1 MSATTTDRLIRL
13 TVHLEQQ
20 PEGGYTVTA
29 PQLPGL
35 VTEGDTVAEAM
46 ANVEDALAALLGLYE
61 DTGKEIPSDLIV
73 DEEDKRH
80 ISHEALIAV

>member
-1 MSATTTDRLIRL
+1 MSAPTTDRLIRL
-13 TVHLEQQ
+13 TVHLERQ

-46 ANVEDALAALLGLYE
+46 ANVEDALAALLELYE
-61 DTGKEIPSDLIV
+61 DTGKEIPSDVIV
-73 DEEDKRH
+73 DEKDKRR

>member
-1 MSATTTDRLIRL
+1 MSAATTGRLIRL
-13 TVHLEQQ
+13 TVHMEQQ

-46 ANVEDALAALLGLYE
+46 SNVEDALVAILELYE
-61 DTGKEIPSDLIV
+61 ETGKEIPTDLIV
-73 DEEDKRH
+73 DEKDKRR
-80 ISHEALIAV
+80 IGHEALIAV

>member
-1 MSATTTDRLIRL
+1 MSAPTTDRLIRL
-13 TVHLEQQ
+13 TFHLERQ

-46 ANVEDALAALLGLYE
+46 ANVEDALAALLEFYE
-61 DTGKEIPSDLIV
+61 DTGKEIPGDLIV
-73 DEEDKRH
+73 DEEDKRR

>member
-1 MSATTTDRLIRL
+1 MSAATTDRLIRL
-13 TVHLEQQ
+13 TIHLEQQ
-20 PEGGYTVTA
+20 PEGGYTATA

-46 ANVEDALAALLGLYE
+46 TNVEDALAALLELYE
-61 DTGKEIPSDLIV
+61 DMGKEIPSDLIV
-73 DEEDKRH
+73 AERDMRR

>member
-1 MSATTTDRLIRL
+1 MSATTTGRLIRL

-46 ANVEDALAALLGLYE
+46 SNVEDALVVILELYE
-61 DTGKEIPSDLIV
+61 ETGKEIPTGLIV
-73 DEEDKRH
+73 DEQEKRR
-80 ISHEALIAV
+80 IRHEALIAV

>member
-1 MSATTTDRLIRL
+1 MSATTTGRLIRL

-46 ANVEDALAALLGLYE
+46 SNVEDALVAVLELNE
-61 DTGKEIPSDLIV
+61 ETGKEIPSGLIV
-73 DEEDKRH
+73 DEQQMRR
-80 ISHEALIAV
+80 IRHEALIAV

>member
-1 MSATTTDRLIRL
+1 MSAATTGRLIRL
-13 TVHLEQQ
+13 TVHMEQQ

-46 ANVEDALAALLGLYE
+46 SNAEDALVAILELYE
-61 DTGKEIPSDLIV
+61 ETGKEIPTGLIV
-73 DEEDKRH
+73 DEQEMRR
-80 ISHEALIAV
+80 IRHEALIAV

>member
-1 MSATTTDRLIRL
+1 MNAPTTGRLIRL

-20 PEGGYTVTA
+20 PEGGYTVTV

-46 ANVEDALAALLGLYE
+46 ANVEDALAALLELYE
-61 DTGKEIPSDLIV
+61 DTGKEIPSDLI
-73 DEEDKRH
+73 
-80 ISHEALIAV
+80 S

>member
-1 MSATTTDRLIRL
+1 MSAATTGRLIRL

-46 ANVEDALAALLGLYE
+46 SNVEDALVAILQLYE
-61 DTGKEIPSDLIV
+61 DTGKEIPTGLIV
-73 DEEDKRH
+73 DEQEERR
-80 ISHEALIAV
+80 IRHEALIAV

>member
-1 MSATTTDRLIRL
+1 MSAATTGRLIRL
-13 TVHLEQQ
+13 TVHMEQQ

-46 ANVEDALAALLGLYE
+46 SNVEDALVAILELYE
-61 DTGKEIPSDLIV
+61 ETGKEIPTGLIV
-73 DEEDKRH
+73 DEQEMRR
-80 ISHEALIAV
+80 IRHEALITV

>member
-1 MSATTTDRLIRL
+1 MSAATTGRLIRV

-46 ANVEDALAALLGLYE
+46 SNVEDALVAVLELYE
-61 DTGKEIPSDLIV
+61 DTGKEIPSGLIV
-73 DEEDKRH
+73 DERKNRR
-80 ISHEALIAV
+80 IRHEALIAV

>member
-1 MSATTTDRLIRL
+1 MSASTTGRLIRL
-13 TVHLEQQ
+13 TVHLERQ

-35 VTEGDTVAEAM
+35 VTEGDTVPEAM
-46 ANVEDALAALLGLYE
+46 ANVEDALTALLELYE

-73 DEEDKRH
+73 DEEGKRR
-80 ISHEALIAV
+80 IQHEALIAV

>member
-1 MSATTTDRLIRL
+1 MSAATTGRLIRL

-46 ANVEDALAALLGLYE
+46 SNVEDALVAVLELYE
-61 DTGKEIPSDLIV
+61 DTCKEIPSGLIV
-73 DEEDKRH
+73 DEREMRR
-80 ISHEALIAV
+80 IRHEALIAV

>member
-1 MSATTTDRLIRL
+1 MTASTTGRLIRL
-13 TVHLEQQ
+13 TVHLEQ

-46 ANVEDALAALLGLYE
+46 SNVEDALAALIELYE
-61 DTGKEIPSDLIV
+61 DTGKDLPSGLIV
-73 DEEDKRH
+73 DGKDKRR
-80 ISHEALIAV
+80 ISHEALMAV

>member
-1 MSATTTDRLIRL
+1 MSTSTTGRLIRL

-35 VTEGDTVAEAM
+35 VIKA
-46 ANVEDALAALLGLYE
+46 
-61 DTGKEIPSDLIV
+61 IP
-73 DEEDKRH
+73 
-80 ISHEALIAV
+80 

>member
-20 PEGGYTVTA
+20 PEGDYTVTA

-46 ANVEDALAALLGLYE
+46 ANVEDALVALLELYE
-61 DTGKEIPSDLIV
+61 DTGKEVPSDLIV
-73 DEEDKRH
+73 DERDMRR

>member
-1 MSATTTDRLIRL
+1 MSAPTTGRLVRL

-35 VTEGDTVAEAM
+35 VAEGDTVPEAM
-46 ANVEDALAALLGLYE
+46 ANVEDALAALLELYE

-73 DEEDKRH
+73 NEKEKRH

>member
-1 MSATTTDRLIRL
+1 MNAPTTGRLIRL

-46 ANVEDALAALLGLYE
+46 ANVEDALAALLELYE

-73 DEEDKRH
+73 DEGESRL
-80 ISHEALIAV
+80 IEHEALIAV

>member
-1 MSATTTDRLIRL
+1 MSATTTGRLIRL

-46 ANVEDALAALLGLYE
+46 SNVEDALVAILELYE
-61 DTGKEIPSDLIV
+61 ETGKEIPTGLIV
-73 DEEDKRH
+73 DEQEMRR
-80 ISHEALIAV
+80 IRHEALITV

>member
-1 MSATTTDRLIRL
+1 MTTPATGRLIRL
-13 TVHLEQQ
+13 TIHLEQQ
-20 PEGGYTVTA
+20 PEGGYTATA

-46 ANVEDALAALLGLYE
+46 ANVEDALAALLELYE

-73 DEEDKRH
+73 AERDMRR

>member
-1 MSATTTDRLIRL
+1 MSAATTGRLIRL
-13 TVHLEQQ
+13 TVHMEQQ

-46 ANVEDALAALLGLYE
+46 SNVEDALVVQHHSIEG
-61 DTGKEIPSDLIV
+61 
-73 DEEDKRH
+73 
-80 ISHEALIAV
+80 

>member
-1 MSATTTDRLIRL
+1 MSEATTGRLIRL
-13 TVHLEQQ
+13 TVHMEQQ

-46 ANVEDALAALLGLYE
+46 SNVEDALVAILELYE
-61 DTGKEIPSDLIV
+61 ETGKEIPTGLIV
-73 DEEDKRH
+73 DEQEMRR
-80 ISHEALIAV
+80 IRHEALITV

>member
-1 MSATTTDRLIRL
+1 MSAATTGRLIRL

-46 ANVEDALAALLGLYE
+46 SNVEDALVAVLELNE
-61 DTGKEIPSDLIV
+61 ETGKEIPSGLIV
-73 DEEDKRH
+73 DEQQMRR
-80 ISHEALIAV
+80 IRHEALIAV

>member
-1 MSATTTDRLIRL
+1 MSATKTGRLIRL

-20 PEGGYTVTA
+20 PEGGYTATA

-46 ANVEDALAALLGLYE
+46 ANVEDALAALLELYE
-61 DTGKEIPSDLIV
+61 DTGKEIPSSLIV
-73 DEEDKRH
+73 DEEEKRN
-80 ISHEALIAV
+80 IRHEALIAV

>member
-1 MSATTTDRLIRL
+1 MSATTTGRLIRL
-13 TVHLEQQ
+13 TLHLEQQ

-46 ANVEDALAALLGLYE
+46 SNVEDALVAILELYE
-61 DTGKEIPSDLIV
+61 DTGKDMPSGLIV
-73 DEEDKRH
+73 DEQEKHR
-80 ISHEALIAV
+80 IRHEALIAV

>member
-1 MSATTTDRLIRL
+1 MNSPTTGRLIRL
-13 TVHLEQQ
+13 TVHLERQ

-46 ANVEDALAALLGLYE
+46 ANVEDALTALLELYE
-61 DTGKEIPSDLIV
+61 DTGKEIPNGLIV
-73 DEEDKRH
+73 DEEDKRR
-80 ISHEALIAV
+80 IQHEALIAV

>member
-1 MSATTTDRLIRL
+1 MSTSTTGRLIRL
-13 TVHLEQQ
+13 TIHLERQ

-35 VTEGDTVAEAM
+35 VTEGDTVPEAM
-46 ANVEDALAALLGLYE
+46 ANVQDALAALLELYE

-73 DEEDKRH
+73 DEQEKCH